1 MGLKQKTI
9 CCTYTKV
16 FFLMAADQFGGAKG
30 KKLKY
35 VNLKQYILESLS
47 MPMEKKGITWKK
59 NLMIGKAIMSR

>member
-1 MGLKQKTI
+1 
-9 CCTYTKV
+9 
-16 FFLMAADQFGGAKG
+16 MAADQFGGAKG